1 MEEYQIIYNI
11 WGTYS
16 DGLLIGCGSIKAHD
30 ENEALLRATLD
41 LVVYGNLEN
50 FQVNYVEHFDGG
62 SMDGVLPCWNVYY
75 LVDGK
80 WGSYDGVGMIY
91 AKNEDDASRIQ
102 ALDFEKV
109 DGLNPR
115 MEFSVEPF

>member
-1 MEEYQIIYNI
+1 MTYAIGLIIE
-11 WGTYS
+11 S
-16 DGLLIGCGSIKAHD
+16 HD

-91 AKNEDDASRIQ
+91 AKSEEEAMSIQ